1 MGTGTLQVGSSYFAR
16 VRALNAAGL
25 EGYEDSQPIMIQQ
38 QSQNLP
44 PSKVAGIVL
53 AAVIG
58 TGILVAALTIYLT
71 RTWCSSPACCKERTY
86 WFAA

>member
-1 MGTGTLQVGSSYFAR
+1 MGSSYFAR

-71 RTWCSSPACCKERTY
+71 RTWCSSPACCKERTH